1 MDVQGKYRLL
11 VIRSKYLKSTLDE
24 SESMFQKAFSEFTE
38 ELGKK
43 LGSSPITKKN
53 KQEDQKK
60 ESKKEKNKPN
70 KSSEPIPPPPEPST
84 DEQGEER
91 VEAKKEEKDQ
101 NLKKVFKKI
110 AIKTHPDKLL
120 ASSEFEREYK
130 TGLFE
135 KAKNSFDNNDYYG
148 IVQVAEEL
156 GIDPPPPTQGQIDLM
171 RERNKVLENKIN
183 EIKNTVIWNWYHGE
197 DDTRELLMENYIEKL
212 REIHSTG
219 S

>member
-70 KSSEPIPPPPEPST
+70 KSSEPIPPPP

-91 VEAKKEEKDQ
+91 VEVKKEEKDQ

>member
-70 KSSEPIPPPPEPST
+70 KSSEPIPPPP

-219 S
+219 P